1 MVLNYIWVAFF
12 VIAFIVA
19 LIKLLFMGNTEIF
32 TELVNSTF
40 TSSKTAFEISL
51 GLTGILSLWLGTS
64 ILSYLGRLTYNYNDK
79 YYLTATYR
87 VDGSSKFLSKN
98 KWASFPSASIAW
110 RMSNEPFME
119 SIKSVL
125 NSLKL
130 RIGWGRVG
138 NQNLPSGVYMS
149 QLGQGYYVLGD
160 NVVNTVY
167 PSLVK
172 NEDVKWETV
181 EDYNFGID
189 YGLFDKSFN
198 GLVR

>member
-1 MVLNYIWVAFF
+1 MPNNSDNLHELDAGTVNPQTG
-12 VIAFIVA
+12 
-19 LIKLLFMGNTEIF
+19 GNS
-32 TELVNSTF
+32 ST
-40 TSSKTAFEISL
+40 
-51 GLTGILSLWLGTS
+51 TS

-149 QLGQGYYVLGD
+149 QLGQGYYL
-160 NVVNTVY
+160 
-167 PSLVK
+167 SLIH
-172 NEDVKWETV
+172 T
-181 EDYNFGID
+181 
-189 YGLFDKSFN
+189 
-198 GLVR
+198 